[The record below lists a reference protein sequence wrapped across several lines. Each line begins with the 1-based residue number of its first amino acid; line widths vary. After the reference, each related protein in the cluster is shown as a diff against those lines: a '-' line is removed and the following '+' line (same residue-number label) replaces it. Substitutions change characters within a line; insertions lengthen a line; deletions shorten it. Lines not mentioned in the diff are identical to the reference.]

1 MRVTIA
7 QCVCLCAWVIIHKKA
22 MQLFSVKDFAHRVRI
37 NIIFCST
44 SQHIKR
50 QRLNGMSIRG
60 AHVLQLLNY
69 YFIYRMP
76 FKWLTSYFFFR
87 LNFTLSHLMDSQPN
101 NKPNN
106 CYGNHVDVDGGK
118 KNHQWSHFIGKY
130 LKGSV
135 WILFV
140 FLSRNRNLLFV
151 CLFNFLVLF
160 TFNALNK

>member
-1 MRVTIA
+1 
-7 QCVCLCAWVIIHKKA
+7 

-44 SQHIKR
+44 SQHTKR

-76 FKWLTSYFFFR
+76 FKQLTSYFFFR

-118 KNHQWSHFIGKY
+118 KKPSMITFYWKIFERFGLNTLCFSLKKQKSVVRLFIQF
-130 LKGSV
+130 SCS
-135 WILFV
+135 IH
-140 FLSRNRNLLFV
+140 
-151 CLFNFLVLF
+151 VLR
-160 TFNALNK
+160 A